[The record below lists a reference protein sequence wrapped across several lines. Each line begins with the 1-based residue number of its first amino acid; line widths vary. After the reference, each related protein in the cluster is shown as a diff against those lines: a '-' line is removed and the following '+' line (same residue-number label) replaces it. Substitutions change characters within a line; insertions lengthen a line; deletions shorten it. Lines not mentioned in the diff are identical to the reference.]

1 MRGWLSTE
9 AAALLNRGSRCAV
22 ARGSPWPSW
31 PPLTRSRKTGRNRNT
46 GKSRKK
52 SRKRTR
58 KRHRKRHRKRTGTF
72 PKEKRKRT
80 GTFPRKRGPGKRT
93 GTFPRDK
100 QEKDRHF
107 SGQQAGKAGKGQ
119 ALFRTLFRTS
129 RKRTGT
135 FPRFFGQA
143 GKGQALFH
151 ARSRKRTGT
160 FPRSGK
166 GQALFGGF
174 AGDVFWSES
183 FLGGSVFGGA
193 SRHPTPTLEHAH
205 VIHSRRSRGTGP
217 GDGSRCPARRTARP

>member
-1 MRGWLSTE
+1 MAGFRPRLRHCSIGVVGAPSPEVRPGHPGLRSLE
-9 AAALLNRGSRCAV
+9 AGKQAG
-22 ARGSPWPSW
+22 
-31 PPLTRSRKTGRNRNT
+31 TGTQEKAGKKAGKGPGKDT
-46 GKSRKK
+46 GKDTGKGQALFPGK
-52 SRKRTR
+52 EVPGKGQALFRTTS
-58 KRHRKRHRKRTGTF
+58 RKRTGTF
-72 PKEKRKRT
+72 PD
-80 GTFPRKRGPGKRT
+80 TFP
-93 GTFPRDK
+93 DK

-107 SGQQAGKAGKGQ
+107 S
-119 ALFRTLFRTS
+119 TLFRTS

-135 FPRFFGQA
+135 FPRSLQEKDRHFSTLA
-143 GKGQALFH
+143 
-151 ARSRKRTGT
+151 

>member
-72 PKEKRKRT
+72 P
-80 GTFPRKRGPGKRT
+80 RKRGPGKRT
-93 GTFPRDK
+93 GTFPDNK

-107 SGQQAGKAGKGQ
+107 SGH
-119 ALFRTLFRTS
+119 FS
-129 RKRTGT
+129 
-135 FPRFFGQA
+135 GQA

>member
-58 KRHRKRHRKRTGTF
+58 KRHRKRTGTF
-72 PKEKRKRT
+72 PET
-80 GTFPRKRGPGKRT
+80 
-93 GTFPRDK
+93 

-107 SGQQAGKAGKGQ
+107 SKGKKEKDRHFSQEKRSREKDRHFSTGQAGKGQ